1 MDTLMTQGL
10 IHSIGPQIEA
20 IDICIKVPGVSGI
33 IKSSYDILRKCK
45 RRALRVIE
53 CKYFPSGVCF

>member
-20 IDICIKVPGVSGI
+20 IDICIKVLVF
-33 IKSSYDILRKCK
+33 
-45 RRALRVIE
+45 RA
-53 CKYFPSGVCF
+53 S